1 MRKKRQKQIPLMD
14 PAVKHP
20 QAVELEVISRIFDN
34 NPTISDLAMQD
45 LSKGRKRA
53 RRSGANGM
61 TADQVVRAAI
71 VKQMFNFTYQELAF
85 HIVDSKRFFLT

>member
-1 MRKKRQKQIPLMD
+1 ME
-14 PAVKHP
+14 PAVDHP
-20 QAVELEVISRIFDN
+20 QAVELEVINRIFDN

-85 HIVDSKRFFLT
+85 ILLIQKGFF